1 MFSYISSYMLQGFIE
16 ENLAFSPNLTLAVNE
31 SYGASFIRAAYLKL
45 LWQP

>member
-1 MFSYISSYMLQGFIE
+1 MLQGFIE
-16 ENLAFSPNLTLAVNE
+16 ENLTFSPNLTLALNLALNE